1 MNEIMNYLLEWTLRQ
16 CRGGDG
22 ALFPAHQVSPEV
34 YDRAVS
40 AVGLVVPLSVW
51 LLAVFSIAVL
61 ILSVSRIMKG
71 GKA

>member
-1 MNEIMNYLLEWTLRQ
+1 MNEIMSYLLEWTLRQ
-16 CRGGDG
+16 CQGGEG
-22 ALFPAHQVSPEV
+22 ALYPAHQVSPEV

-51 LLAVFSIAVL
+51 LLAVFAVAVL
-61 ILSVSRIMKG
+61 IFSISRIMKG

>member
-1 MNEIMNYLLEWTLRQ
+1 MKEIMDYLLEWTLTQ
-16 CRGGDG
+16 CQGGDC
-22 ALFPAHQVSPEV
+22 ALYPAHEVSPEV

-51 LLAVFSIAVL
+51 LLAVFALAVL
-61 ILSVSRIMKG
+61 LFSVSRILKG

>member
-16 CRGGDG
+16 CQGGEN
-22 ALFPAHQVSPEV
+22 ALYPAHQVSPEV

-51 LLAVFSIAVL
+51 LLAVFALAVL
-61 ILSVSRIMKG
+61 IFAVSRILKG
-71 GKA
+71 GRA

>member
-16 CRGGDG
+16 CQGGEN
-22 ALFPAHQVSPEV
+22 ALYPAHQVSPEV

-51 LLAVFSIAVL
+51 LLAVFALAVL
-61 ILSVSRIMKG
+61 IFSVSRILKG